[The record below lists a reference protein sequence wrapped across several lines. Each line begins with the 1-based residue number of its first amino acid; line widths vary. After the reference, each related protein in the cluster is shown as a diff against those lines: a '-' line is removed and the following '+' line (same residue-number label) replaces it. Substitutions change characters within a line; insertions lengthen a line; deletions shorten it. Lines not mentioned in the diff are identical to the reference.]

1 MRRFYV
7 GCVHPRPEVLAQ
19 FMDPE
24 WLAKWLLS
32 REKLASLGSTIIGCP
47 ITYSHAG
54 YEEATRRA
62 YAKDD
67 TVVVPTPRAV
77 RKELESLAKTNAKY
91 IIGGSVL
98 DYFAVPGGGY
108 YIVFDVTDATLATL
122 VDKGYT
128 SGLSLTHNE
137 MRHNN
142 TIVPYEV
149 TLCIVPQRPQCYVYA
164 TGRLQSLLSYK
175 SKLMDGSIREPIMA
189 PEIVNTDDDFDSA
202 LKDMSDAAATVIA
215 AKFDTADKARQAAE
229 DRWQKAEAALKEVE
243 GRSAAETGMMKVH
256 IDDLQTL
263 LGEELCGVFN
273 LGSAYE
279 QVASGT
285 PTMMRNGAG
294 TLIAASVNKLRSH
307 TLENSRLRALLGE
320 KAVQDLT
327 TSGAKRTR
335 VEADLPEVAA
345 VAAGHPGKQ
354 KMETGPPAGATP
366 MERVKWHSRRKFPSL

>member
-1 MRRFYV
+1 
-7 GCVHPRPEVLAQ
+7 
-19 FMDPE
+19 MDEE
-24 WLAKWLLS
+24 WLAIWLLS
-32 REKLASLGSTIIGCP
+32 REKLASLASTIIGCP

-77 RKELESLAKTNAKY
+77 RAELELLAQTNPKY

-108 YIVFDVTDATLATL
+108 YILFDVTNATLATL
-122 VDKGYT
+122 IDKGYA

-137 MRHNN
+137 IRHNN

-164 TGRLQSLLSYK
+164 TGGLQSLLSYK

-189 PEIVNTDDDFDSA
+189 PEIVNTDDDFDTA
-202 LKDMSDAAATVIA
+202 LKDMSDATATVIA
-215 AKFDTADKARQAAE
+215 AKFDAADKARQAAE
-229 DRWQKAEAALKEVE
+229 DRWKKAEASLKEVE
-243 GRSAAETGMMKVH
+243 GRSAAEMSMMKVH

-263 LGEELCGVFN
+263 LGDELCGVFN
-273 LGSAYE
+273 LGTAYE

-285 PTMMRNGAG
+285 PTMMRNGTG
-294 TLIAASVNKLRSH
+294 TLIAASVNKLRNEK
-307 TLENSRLRALLGE
+307 LENSRLRALLGE
-320 KAVQDLT
+320 RVAQDVVD
-327 TSGAKRTR
+327 GAKRSRT
-335 VEADLPEVAA
+335 EAQLPEVSA
-345 VAAGHPGKQ
+345 VAASHPGKQ
-354 KMETGPPAGATP
+354 KMETGPPEGATA
-366 MERVKWHSRRKFPSL
+366 MERVKWHSRRKFAL